1 MPGILILDE
10 LQSATEG
17 GGIKLKD
24 PLQTQDGT
32 PLLSPS
38 GEVSI
43 NFDNLANNTIHMNKL
58 NIPDDGMT
66 GDKIHGGT
74 ISGFQSTGITDN
86 ASNTALTISSDGNVS
101 LNGNLVIGSG
111 IPALGLMNIDG
122 YHIKD
127 NATYGRTWYYGTRYG
142 NIPGNHLVHVGY
154 VNSITTTWTNI
165 FSSTTGGHQGYWFE
179 IFLGLVD
186 VCCNSTSGGY
196 ARGRVQGSASYSGG
210 GGIDESTYIGAQIQV
225 QAASNQYIQVR
236 TSTGSA
242 GTWYTLKVY
251 GNWNYNTHSF
261 PSDQ

>member
-86 ASNTALTISSDGNVS
+86 ANSTALTIIANGNVGIGTDNPTRKLDVNGTVRATLLSETSS
-101 LNGNLVIGSG
+101 LRYKENVRDIDSALNIISAMRGVIYDRKDGTSMNESG
-111 IPALGLMNIDG
+111 IIAEELYKIVPSLVKLDEEGRPDSVHYTRIIAYLIEA
-122 YHIKD
+122 IKE
-127 NATYGRTWYYGTRYG
+127 
-142 NIPGNHLVHVGY
+142 LE
-154 VNSITTTWTNI
+154 
-165 FSSTTGGHQGYWFE
+165 QK
-179 IFLGLVD
+179 
-186 VCCNSTSGGY
+186 
-196 ARGRVQGSASYSGG
+196 
-210 GGIDESTYIGAQIQV
+210 IG
-225 QAASNQYIQVR
+225 
-236 TSTGSA
+236 
-242 GTWYTLKVY
+242 
-251 GNWNYNTHSF
+251 
-261 PSDQ
+261 